1 VWGIFE
7 CDAGSYDLGHLSERV
22 AIVRVGET
30 DHRILIR
37 FSDHCFTEDA
47 GENDQRPVFPGSS
60 RKDGRFCLERY
71 TASLTI
77 WHCIER
83 ALKGR
88 VWLGE
93 GDRYLLISIDVGN
106 GDDVQHYI
114 VALTLE
120 KLKGHASAN
129 LLMRVRTAFL
139 RTPDKHIATFGE
151 VRFVNLVS
159 LVLKGKAPNRI
170 FGTKRKKPW

>member
-7 CDAGSYDLGHLSERV
+7 CDAGSYDLGHLGERV
-22 AIVRVGET
+22 TTVRVGET
-30 DHRILIR
+30 DHQILVR

-47 GENDQRPVFPGSS
+47 AENDQRPAFPGSS

-71 TASLTI
+71 TASLRI
-77 WHCIER
+77 WDCIER

-93 GDRYLLISIDVGN
+93 GDRYLLVSLDVGEGN
-106 GDDVQHYI
+106 DRRHYI
-114 VALTLE
+114 IALTLE
-120 KLKGHASAN
+120 KLKGHAN
-129 LLMRVRTAFL
+129 VKLLMRVRTAFL

-151 VRFVNLVS
+151 VRFANLVS
-159 LVLKGKAPNRI
+159 LVLKGKTPTRI
-170 FGTKRKKPW
+170 FDAKRKKPW